1 MGKKLIRN
9 CAILDVAAQKV
20 VKGMSILVDDPKIQ
34 KIGKGDEFDLIEKEL
49 PKEAIF
55 EANDRLVMPGLI
67 DCHVHLCT
75 VRDPDEKDIV
85 LENLKASETLK
96 VLYGSKNARQT
107 LEAGFTTVRDVGQ
120 GDNLALR
127 DAIERGA
134 IMGPR
139 IVACGWVGPT
149 GGHQERMSSEWVYNV
164 PMRENEVGVDGP
176 WAVRKKVRELV
187 RKGVDC
193 IKSYTTG
200 EGFYEHPFY
209 PYWTDQ
215 RNFTLE
221 ELNALVDEAHCSGRK
236 VAVHAFTDNVGIKSA
251 IEVGVDS
258 IEHGVYIEEED
269 AVRMSEKEIYYTP
282 TLGVGI
288 KLFEFAA
295 SKGMA
300 TMWAVKDGYEKKYP
314 EDHQKSFK
322 KAHELGVK
330 IVLGSDTYRILQH
343 GENAF
348 ELECMV
354 NAGMSP
360 MEAIV
365 AATKTSA
372 EAVGFEHMIGSIEE
386 GKLADLLLIDA
397 DPLADI
403 SVLRDKMNI
412 KLVMKNGDIVRNS
425 L

>member
-1 MGKKLIRN
+1 MERKLLRS
-9 CAILDVAAQKV
+9 CAVLDVVGQEIV
-20 VKGMSILVDDPKIQ
+20 NGMSILVDGSEIK
-34 KIGKGDEFDLIEKEL
+34 KIGKKDEFAMIEKEL
-49 PKEAIF
+49 PREAIF
-55 EANDRLVMPGLI
+55 EVNEKLVMPGLI

-85 LENLKASETLK
+85 SENLKASETLK
-96 VLYGSKNARQT
+96 VLYGAKNARET

-134 IMGPR
+134 VIGPR
-139 IVACGWVGPT
+139 IVACGWLGPT
-149 GGHQERMSSEWVYNV
+149 GGHQERMSSEWVYNA
-164 PMRENEVGVDGP
+164 PMRDNEIGVDGP
-176 WAVRKKVRELV
+176 WAVRKKIRELV

-200 EGFYEHPFY
+200 EGFFEHPFY
-209 PYWTDQ
+209 PYWKDQ
-215 RNFTLE
+215 RNYTIE

-236 VAVHAFTDNVGIKSA
+236 VIVHAFTDNVGVKSA

-269 AVRMSEKEIYYTP
+269 AVRMKERGIYYSP

-300 TMWAVKDGYEKKYP
+300 TMWAVKEGYEKKYP
-314 EDHQKSFK
+314 EDHQESFK
-322 KAHELGVK
+322 KAHEVGVK
-330 IVLGSDTYRILQH
+330 IVLGSDSYRILQH

-354 NAGMSP
+354 KAGMSA

-386 GKLADLLLIDA
+386 GKLADLLIVDA

-403 SVLRDKMNI
+403 SVLSDKMNI